1 MDPPSQPR
9 DSVNSQKRKGEG
21 GRSEICVARQA
32 RNWPEG
38 RGGRD
43 QSFRQSQAG
52 RCAEKMQ
59 GLASYSSDNSAQ
71 HAVGTVL
78 TAPGGGVRTN
88 CLTPPGG
95 GVRTVKH
102 LKKEVLEQS
111 VLTAVN

>member
-43 QSFRQSQAG
+43 QPFRQSQAG

-78 TAPGGGVRTN
+78 TAPGGGVRTS